1 MALKSLCSL
10 GYVATGVG
18 RLGMKM
24 CASKFGL
31 VALAALAALAV
42 FPTAASAAAC
52 ALTAAD
58 FESLKLSKAA
68 LATQAEVDAYP
79 ADRQS
84 DLCRTRAA
92 WKRITSG
99 NWVDDDLA
107 NVMRLYLSPT
117 EAVQFQKLQNAA
129 AIAKIKG
136 MSDDEWKQFRQNLID
151 GLKK

>member
-1 MALKSLCSL
+1 MRPSNL
-10 GYVATGVG
+10 
-18 RLGMKM
+18 
-24 CASKFGL
+24 GL

-42 FPTAASAAAC
+42 SPTAASAAC

-84 DLCRTRAA
+84 ELCGTRAA

-99 NWVDDDLA
+99 NWVDNDLA

-117 EAVQFQKLQNAA
+117 EVVQFQKLQHDVVM
-129 AIAKIKG
+129 AKLKG
-136 MSDDEWKQFRQNLID
+136 MSDDEWAQFRQKLLD